1 MVTVPPLA
9 VVYTIRLVDM
19 MVLPFFTE
27 TIKSGWFDQSFAWS
41 NHPYTT
47 GSQLLADSQ
56 RVLLTISPLSLDYSN
71 HEGLHISLGCVIVTI
86 RERVDLPHHI
96 HHDGGPEY
104 LSGP

>member
-27 TIKSGWFDQSFAWS
+27 TIKSGWFGQSFAWL

-47 GSQLLADSQ
+47 ESQLLADSQ
-56 RVLLTISPLSLDYSN
+56 RVLLTLSPLSLDYSN
-71 HEGLHISLGCVIVTI
+71 HEGLHISPGCAILAIGREGGSTTI
-86 RERVDLPHHI
+86 YSSFSTAKKPV
-96 HHDGGPEY
+96 
-104 LSGP
+104 LS